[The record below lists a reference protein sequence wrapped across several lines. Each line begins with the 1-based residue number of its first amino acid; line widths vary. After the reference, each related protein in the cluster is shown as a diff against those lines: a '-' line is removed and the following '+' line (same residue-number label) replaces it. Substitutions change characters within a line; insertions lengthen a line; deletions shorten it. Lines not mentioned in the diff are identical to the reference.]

1 MEDGTA
7 INDHNNHHQPPLL
20 GRRVETQAPLHE
32 PIMGHERGGE
42 CTEGCPYHYNLPSV
56 LSMSSSGI
64 GR

>member
-32 PIMGHERGGE
+32 PIMGHEREGE
-42 CTEGCPYHYNLPSV
+42 ALRVVTTIIV
-56 LSMSSSGI
+56 
-64 GR
+64 